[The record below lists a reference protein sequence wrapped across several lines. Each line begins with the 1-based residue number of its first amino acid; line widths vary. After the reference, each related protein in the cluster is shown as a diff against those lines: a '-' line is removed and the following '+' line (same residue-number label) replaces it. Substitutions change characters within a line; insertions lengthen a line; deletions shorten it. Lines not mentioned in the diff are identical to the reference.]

1 MATSGTRLVSPV
13 GIQEIGRHG
22 EALKTLSSN
31 GDVQV
36 VGLLNN
42 SKPNVDFFFDALK
55 TEILTQG
62 KGYTTIAATKPRSAA
77 PCPDVDA
84 LANRCDFV
92 INAVAD

>member
-22 EALKTLSSN
+22 EALKTLNSN
-31 GDVQV
+31 GDVPV

-55 TEILTQG
+55 TEVLGQG
-62 KGYTTIAATKPRSAA
+62 KGYVTFESTKPRSAGR
-77 PCPDVDA
+77 CPDLDA